1 MALRAQAGLTPRRE
15 REQSVLSPV
24 QGSLDSSAAETMD
37 KPLPL
42 LEREAPAV
50 IPSAVIPWPGLLC
63 TQEAQGPPSL
73 LTWFL
78 LPQAAPSTHPAA
90 LSSSSLT

>member
-1 MALRAQAGLTPRRE
+1 M
-15 REQSVLSPV
+15 LSPV

-50 IPSAVIPWPGLLC
+50 IPSLTWPGLLC